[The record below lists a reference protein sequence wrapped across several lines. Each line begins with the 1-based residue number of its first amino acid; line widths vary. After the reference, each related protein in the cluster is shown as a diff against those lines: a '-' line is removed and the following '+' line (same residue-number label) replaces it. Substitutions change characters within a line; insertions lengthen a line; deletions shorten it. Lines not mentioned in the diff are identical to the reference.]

1 MYIYTYIYCIYL
13 LYLFI
18 YIINVFIYVYIFIYL
33 CIYTYVYIY
42 KYIYSG
48 THGKYSDIAK
58 CSWAYLK
65 SDAFQ
70 VAIQLLVVTI
80 KEMYNIIIIEYITYT
95 LLVFSYMFLL

>member
-1 MYIYTYIYCIYL
+1 MFIYL
-13 LYLFI
+13 Y
-18 YIINVFIYVYIFIYL
+18 IYVYIHIY
-33 CIYTYVYIY
+33 IYIYIY

-58 CSWAYLK
+58 CSWTYLK

-80 KEMYNIIIIEYITYT
+80 KEIYNIIIIEYITYT